1 MQVLLSRNLEGKAR
15 KQVIYHPPPSV
26 LPVWEPPAAHV
37 WLYLVLLVAILAHLA
52 TNMSQHTPKDSQ
64 DNQKW
69 RKDGPT

>member
-1 MQVLLSRNLEGKAR
+1 MLCFLVSLSLGRAPERHVYPQPQG
-15 KQVIYHPPPSV
+15 I
-26 LPVWEPPAAHV
+26 LPVWDPLAAHV

-69 RKDGPT
+69 RQDGPT